1 MDTLRA
7 VLVPVNAEC
16 REIEL
21 PIDGNG
27 NCGEA
32 LKDLLGERVANV
44 SQKLPDKSLGEA
56 VCVYVNAGGSS
67 ACPANRAIWGTQE
80 MADEGRESPLTG
92 QTVVAGEPADVLYGD
107 VVIVGY
113 DPYEGLECSLSDT
126 ECRDIKDL
134 FSGRGGPYSG
144 VSALGLAQSK
154 ELSSSAT
161 RGTRR
166 LSTTSA
172 SMRRTATYTTTTGRT
187 PTTIRSGSHGSREL
201 RAGRVRGGIHER
213 SRQGCI

>member
-21 PIDGNG
+21 PIDEDG
-27 NCGEA
+27 NCGDA
-32 LKDLLGERVANV
+32 LKELLGARVTNV
-44 SQKLPDKSLGEA
+44 SNKLPDKSLGEA
-56 VCVYVNAGGSS
+56 VCVYVNSAGRS

-107 VVIVGY
+107 IVIVGY
-113 DPYEGLECSLSDT
+113 DPYEGAECSLSDT
-126 ECRDIKDL
+126 ECEEAKDL

-144 VSALGLAQSK
+144 VSALGYIESTIQSSK
-154 ELSSSAT
+154 RREQDEWNNESSQFDEIICYKKDEAA
-161 RGTRR
+161 
-166 LSTTSA
+166 L
-172 SMRRTATYTTTTGRT
+172 YNQCL
-187 PTTIRSGSHGSREL
+187 EE
-201 RAGRVRGGIHER
+201 ER
-213 SRQGCI
+213 NDLYDDYWQNSYDDTEW

>member
-16 REIEL
+16 REIGL
-21 PIDGNG
+21 PIDGAG

-32 LKDLLGERVANV
+32 LKEILGARVTNV
-44 SQKLPDKSLGEA
+44 SNKLPDKSLGEA

-80 MADEGRESPLTG
+80 MTAEGRESSLTG

-107 VVIVGY
+107 IVIVGY
-113 DPYEGLECSLSDT
+113 DPYEGLECSLTDT
-126 ECRDIKDL
+126 ECRDVIDL

-144 VSALGLAQSK
+144 VSALGLVQSK
-154 ELSSSAT
+154 ELD
-161 RGTRR
+161 
-166 LSTTSA
+166 
-172 SMRRTATYTTTTGRT
+172 
-187 PTTIRSGSHGSREL
+187 REL
-201 RAGRVRGGIHER
+201 KERAEWNNESSQFDEFICYKKDEAALYNQCLDEEYRDLYDDYWQNSYDDTEW
-213 SRQGCI
+213 

>member
-21 PIDGNG
+21 PIDEDGS
-27 NCGEA
+27 CGEA

-44 SQKLPDKSLGEA
+44 SEELPDKTLGDA
-56 VCVYVNAGGSS
+56 VCVYVNAAGRT

-92 QTVVAGEPADVLYGD
+92 QSVVAGEPADVLYGD
-107 VVIVGY
+107 IVIVGY
-113 DPYEGLECSLSDT
+113 DPYEGAECSLSDA
-126 ECRDIKDL
+126 ECVDVKDL

-144 VSALGLAQSK
+144 VSALGYIESTKKISK
-154 ELSSSAT
+154 RREQDEWDNESSQIDEFICYKKDEAELYNQ
-161 RGTRR
+161 R
-166 LSTTSA
+166 LEDEY
-172 SMRRTATYTTTTGRT
+172 RDTYDDYWQNSYDDT
-187 PTTIRSGSHGSREL
+187 EW
-201 RAGRVRGGIHER
+201 
-213 SRQGCI
+213 

>member
-1 MDTLRA
+1 MNTLRA

-16 REIEL
+16 REIGL
-21 PIDGNG
+21 PIDGDG

-32 LKDLLGERVANV
+32 LKELLGERVTNV
-44 SQKLPDKSLGEA
+44 SQKLSDKSLGEA

-80 MADEGRESPLTG
+80 MTAEGRKSSLTG

-107 VVIVGY
+107 IVIVGY

-126 ECRDIKDL
+126 ECRDVIDL

-144 VSALGLAQSK
+144 VSALGLVQSK
-154 ELSSSAT
+154 ELDREFKERAEWNNESSQFDEFICYKKDEAA
-161 RGTRR
+161 
-166 LSTTSA
+166 L
-172 SMRRTATYTTTTGRT
+172 YNQCLD
-187 PTTIRSGSHGSREL
+187 E
-201 RAGRVRGGIHER
+201 ER
-213 SRQGCI
+213 NDLYDDYWRNSYDDTEW

>member
-16 REIEL
+16 REIGL
-21 PIDGNG
+21 PIDGDG

-32 LKDLLGERVANV
+32 LKELLGERVTNV
-44 SQKLPDKSLGEA
+44 SQKLSDKSLGEA

-80 MADEGRESPLTG
+80 MTDEGRKSPLTG

-107 VVIVGY
+107 IVIVGY
-113 DPYEGLECSLSDT
+113 DPYEGLECSLTDT
-126 ECRDIKDL
+126 ECRDVIDL

-144 VSALGLAQSK
+144 VSALGLVQSK
-154 ELSSSAT
+154 ELD
-161 RGTRR
+161 
-166 LSTTSA
+166 
-172 SMRRTATYTTTTGRT
+172 
-187 PTTIRSGSHGSREL
+187 REL
-201 RAGRVRGGIHER
+201 KERAEWNNESSQFDEFICYKKDEAALYNQCLDEEYRDLYDDYCQNSYDDKEW
-213 SRQGCI
+213 

>member
-21 PIDGNG
+21 PIDEDGS
-27 NCGEA
+27 CGEA
-32 LKDLLGERVANV
+32 LKELLGERVANV
-44 SQKLPDKSLGEA
+44 SEELPDKTLADA
-56 VCVYVNAGGSS
+56 VCVYVNAAGRA

-107 VVIVGY
+107 IVIVGY
-113 DPYEGLECSLSDT
+113 DPYEGAECSLSDA
-126 ECRDIKDL
+126 ECVDVKNL

-144 VSALGLAQSK
+144 VSALGYIESTIQSSK
-154 ELSSSAT
+154 RREQDEWNNESSQFDEIICYKKDEAA
-161 RGTRR
+161 
-166 LSTTSA
+166 L
-172 SMRRTATYTTTTGRT
+172 YNQCL
-187 PTTIRSGSHGSREL
+187 EE
-201 RAGRVRGGIHER
+201 ER
-213 SRQGCI
+213 NDLYDDYWQNSYDDTEW